1 MDNQAL
7 LEEKTDSTVRYLKC
21 KKCGEEKSTDEFYSD
36 SSYSSGYR
44 TAQCMVCKRSI
55 RNQQHSL
62 TKQKLNAMKRDYS
75 TCAYCKIAKPKSEF
89 YRDTTYP
96 CGYNIDHC
104 RDCFADIDDKMIRYE
119 MEETD
124 NNHIADLLFENT
136 LESLVKCISV
146 IKDKIRNLERPDD
159 ESTYDDE
166 AIDELVDDYEKGV
179 YGIRDPEVIQ
189 DNVLDHHFHG
199 YLYILRERE
208 FIKSQEHVYKI
219 GRTNKSIPFDR
230 MRNYPKN
237 SSIIAI
243 EKVFDPIGA
252 EKLFIS
258 KLDALCASKVLTQR
272 EDIGREYY
280 EGDVSIIRMT
290 LQEVFTEK

>member
-1 MDNQAL
+1 MSNTTL

-21 KKCGEEKSTDEFYSD
+21 KKCGEEKSTDNFYMRKNN
-36 SSYSSGYR
+36 GTYR
-44 TAQCMVCKRSI
+44 TDACKKCKKSENRI
-55 RNQQHSL
+55 RYQR
-62 TKQKLNAMKRDYS
+62 TKNPKNIFTYDCIDCGKS
-75 TCAYCKIAKPKSEF
+75 KPKSEF

-179 YGIRDPEVIQ
+179 YGIRNPEVIQ

-208 FIKSQEHVYKI
+208 FIKSKEHVYKI
-219 GRTNKSIPFDR
+219 GRTNKSVPFDR
-230 MRNYPKN
+230 MRNYPNN

-258 KLDALCASKVLTQR
+258 KLDALCVSKVLTQR

-280 EGDVSIIRMT
+280 EGDISIIRMT